1 MFVAPGCLLKW
12 SGSVND
18 IVERTSTLISNAI
31 SVYDRVGSSGPAT
44 FESVV
49 LPMSLFEA
57 EYQTEKNAIDFL
69 QHISPYKAIRDASC
83 DATRRLSD
91 MEVELEMR
99 KDVFEKFVSVQKN
112 IDSSFSGEYRRYV
125 DRKVQLGRR
134 NGLHLDDDK
143 RKLIE
148 ALNKEENQLCI
159 DFQRALNEENT
170 LLKFTDEELT
180 GCPADFIDGLKKL
193 PSGKREVSL
202 KYPHYFPIMQKAS
215 NPETRRTLETAFN
228 SRCIKENTPILKRLM
243 ELRRERATLLGFP
256 THADF
261 MLDLYKTKTSENISE
276 FLNNLG
282 NKLEKI
288 RLKESTRLLELKK
301 EECDRLGYTFNN
313 CLNPWDTRYYMNMV
327 KERDYSVDEVAL
339 KKYFPLATVKS
350 GILRLYQQLLGLKF
364 ERVPNAEVWH
374 EEVEM
379 YSVSDSESNSLLGYF
394 YLDLHPREGKYGHAA
409 VFGLQPGCRGSMDS
423 NNTTV
428 NEHNHSPSLLTSERQ
443 LAIAAL
449 VTNFTSPDKNTGQCF
464 LFHHEVVTFFHEFGH
479 LMHHVCSHTET
490 ALFSGTAVETDFV
503 ECPSQMLENWVW
515 NVDGLKALLDT
526 NDDPI
531 PKDLLANL
539 INSRIANAGLFYSRQ
554 ILLASFDQAIHTTNW
569 EDDPLITFTN
579 LSKKCLGIEPIPDTF
594 WPASFLHLTCG
605 YDGRFYSY
613 LWSRVYSIDIFES
626 RFQCAMDGG
635 CLSKSVGRD
644 YREKIL
650 RPGGS
655 KDAAD
660 MLKDFL
666 GREPND
672 NAFFKLLKL
681 IRHN

>member
-1 MFVAPGCLLKW
+1 
-12 SGSVND
+12 
-18 IVERTSTLISNAI
+18 
-31 SVYDRVGSSGPAT
+31 
-44 FESVV
+44 
-49 LPMSLFEA
+49 MSLFEA
-57 EYQTEKNAIDFL
+57 GYQTEKNAIDFL
-69 QHISPYKAIRDASC
+69 QHISACKAIRDASY

-91 MEVELEMR
+91 VKVELEMR

-112 IDSSFSGEYRRYV
+112 IDSSFPDEYRRYV

-170 LLKFTDEELT
+170 LLEFTDEELT

-228 SRCIKENTPILKRLM
+228 SRCVKENSPILKRLM
-243 ELRRERATLLGFP
+243 ELRKERATVLGFS

-261 MLDLYKTKTSENISE
+261 MLDLYTTKTSANISE

-282 NKLEKI
+282 NKLEKL
-288 RLKESTRLLELKK
+288 RLKEITRLLELKK

-350 GILRLYQQLLGLKF
+350 GILRLYQQLLGLRF
-364 ERVPNAEVWH
+364 ERVSNAEVWH

-379 YSVSDSESNSLLGYF
+379 YSVSDSQSDS
-394 YLDLHPREGKYGHAA
+394 KYGHAA
-409 VFGLQPGCRGSMDS
+409 VFGLQPGCRRLMNS
-423 NNTTV
+423 NNITV
-428 NEHNHSPSLLTSERQ
+428 DEHSHSPSLVTSERQ
-443 LAIAAL
+443 LDISAM
-449 VTNFTSPDKNTGQCF
+449 VTNFTAPDKETDQCF

-515 NVDGLKALLDT
+515 NVDGLKALLGT

-531 PKDLLANL
+531 PKDLLASL

-569 EDDPLITFTN
+569 EDDPLVTFTN
-579 LSKKCLGIEPIPDTF
+579 LSKKWLGIQPIPDTF
-594 WPASFLHLTCG
+594 WPASFVHLTCG
-605 YDGRFYSY
+605 YDARFYSY
-613 LWSRVYSIDIFES
+613 LLSRVYSTDMFES
-626 RFQCAMDGG
+626 RFQCAMDSG

-672 NAFFKLLKL
+672 DAFFKLLNVNL
-681 IRHN
+681 P

>member
-1 MFVAPGCLLKW
+1 
-12 SGSVND
+12 
-18 IVERTSTLISNAI
+18 
-31 SVYDRVGSSGPAT
+31 
-44 FESVV
+44 
-49 LPMSLFEA
+49 MSLFEA

-69 QHISPYKAIRDASC
+69 QHISACKAIRDASY

-91 MEVELEMR
+91 VKVELEMR

-112 IDSSFSGEYRRYV
+112 IDPSFPDEYRRYV

-170 LLKFTDEELT
+170 LLEFTDEELT

-228 SRCIKENTPILKRLM
+228 SRCVKENSPILKRLM
-243 ELRRERATLLGFP
+243 ELRKERATVLGFS

-261 MLDLYKTKTSENISE
+261 MLDLYTTKTSANISE

-282 NKLEKI
+282 NKLEKL
-288 RLKESTRLLELKK
+288 RLKEITRLLELKK

-350 GILRLYQQLLGLKF
+350 GILRLHQQLLGLRF
-364 ERVPNAEVWH
+364 ERVSNAEVWH

-379 YSVSDSESNSLLGYF
+379 YSVSDSQSDS
-394 YLDLHPREGKYGHAA
+394 KYGHAA
-409 VFGLQPGCRGSMDS
+409 VFGLQPGCRRLMNS
-423 NNTTV
+423 NNITV
-428 NEHNHSPSLLTSERQ
+428 DEHSHSPSLVTSERQ
-443 LAIAAL
+443 LDISAM
-449 VTNFTSPDKNTGQCF
+449 VTNFTAPDKETDQCF

-515 NVDGLKALLDT
+515 NVDGLKALLGT

-531 PKDLLANL
+531 PKDLLASL

-569 EDDPLITFTN
+569 EDDPLVTFTN
-579 LSKKCLGIEPIPDTF
+579 LSKKWLGIQPIPDTF
-594 WPASFLHLTCG
+594 WPASFVHLTCG
-605 YDGRFYSY
+605 YDARFYSY
-613 LWSRVYSIDIFES
+613 LLSRVYSTDMFES
-626 RFQCAMDGG
+626 RFQCAMDSG

-672 NAFFKLLKL
+672 DAFFKLLNVNL
-681 IRHN
+681 P

>member
-1 MFVAPGCLLKW
+1 MSVASGCRLKW
-12 SGSVND
+12 CTSVGD
-18 IVERTSTLISNAI
+18 IVKRTSTLINYAR
-31 SVYDRVGSSGPAT
+31 SVYDKVGSSKPDT

-49 LPMSLFEA
+49 LPISMFEA
-57 EYQTEKNAIDFL
+57 EYQTERNAIDFP
-69 QHISPYKAIRDASC
+69 QHTFPCKAIRDASC
-83 DATRRLSD
+83 DATRKLSD
-91 MEVELEMR
+91 VEVELEMR

-112 IDSSFSGEYRRYV
+112 IDSSFSDEYRRYV

-170 LLKFTDEELT
+170 LLEFTDEELT

-228 SRCIKENTPILKRLM
+228 SRCVKENTPILKRLM
-243 ELRRERATLLGFP
+243 ELRKERATILGFP

-261 MLDLYKTKTSENISE
+261 MLDLRMAKTALNVDK
-276 FLNNLG
+276 FLSNVG
-282 NKLEKI
+282 TK
-288 RLKESTRLLELKK
+288 LKEAQVKETARLLELKK

-350 GILRLYQQLLGLKF
+350 GILRLYQQLLGLRF
-364 ERVPNAEVWH
+364 ERVSNAEVWH

-379 YSVSDSESNSLLGYF
+379 YSVSDSQSDSLLGYF

-409 VFGLQPGCRGSMDS
+409 VFGLQPGCRRLMNS
-423 NNTTV
+423 NNITV
-428 NEHNHSPSLLTSERQ
+428 DEHSHSPSLVTSERQ
-443 LAIAAL
+443 LAIAAM
-449 VTNFTSPDKNTGQCF
+449 VANFTAPDKETGQGF
-464 LFHHEVVTFFHEFGH
+464 LLHSEVETFFHEFGH
-479 LMHHVCSHTET
+479 LMHHICSHTET

-515 NVDGLKALLDT
+515 NVDGLKALLGA

-531 PKDLLANL
+531 PKDLLASL

-569 EDDPLITFTN
+569 KDDPLVTFTN
-579 LSKKCLGIEPIPDTF
+579 LSKKWIDIEPTPDTF
-594 WPASFLHLTCG
+594 MPASFGHLAGG
-605 YDGRFYSY
+605 YDARYYSY
-613 LWSRVYSIDIFES
+613 LWSEVFSADMFES
-626 RFQCAMDGG
+626 RFQCAIDGG

-672 NAFFKLLKL
+672 DAFFKLLNVNL
-681 IRHN
+681 P

>member
-1 MFVAPGCLLKW
+1 MFVTPGCFLKW
-12 SGSVND
+12 SATVDD
-18 IVERTSTLISNAI
+18 IVERTSTLISHAV
-31 SVYDRVGSSGPAT
+31 SVYDKVGSSEPAS
-44 FESVV
+44 FKSVV
-49 LPMSLFEA
+49 LLMSLFEA
-57 EYQTEKNAIDFL
+57 GYQTEKNAIDFL
-69 QHISPYKAIRDASC
+69 QHISACKAIRDASY

-91 MEVELEMR
+91 VKVELEMR

-112 IDSSFSGEYRRYV
+112 IDSSFPDEYRRYV

-170 LLKFTDEELT
+170 LLEFTDEELT

-228 SRCIKENTPILKRLM
+228 SRCVKENSPILKRLM
-243 ELRRERATLLGFP
+243 ELRKERATVLGFS

-261 MLDLYKTKTSENISE
+261 MLDLYTTKTSANISE

-282 NKLEKI
+282 NKLEKL
-288 RLKESTRLLELKK
+288 RLKEITRLLELKK

-350 GILRLYQQLLGLKF
+350 GILRLYQQLLGLRF
-364 ERVPNAEVWH
+364 ERVSNAEVWH

-379 YSVSDSESNSLLGYF
+379 YSVSDSQSDSLLGYF

-409 VFGLQPGCRGSMDS
+409 VFGLQPGCRRLMNS
-423 NNTTV
+423 NNITV
-428 NEHNHSPSLLTSERQ
+428 DEHSHSPSLVTSERQ
-443 LAIAAL
+443 LDISAM
-449 VTNFTSPDKNTGQCF
+449 VTNFTAPDKETDQCF

-515 NVDGLKALLDT
+515 NVDGLKALLGT

-531 PKDLLANL
+531 PKDLLASL

-569 EDDPLITFTN
+569 EDDPLVTFTN
-579 LSKKCLGIEPIPDTF
+579 LSKKWLGIQPIPDTF
-594 WPASFLHLTCG
+594 WPASFVHLTCG
-605 YDGRFYSY
+605 YDARFYSY
-613 LWSRVYSIDIFES
+613 LLSRVYSTDMFES
-626 RFQCAMDGG
+626 RFQCAMDSG

-672 NAFFKLLKL
+672 DAFFKLLNVNL
-681 IRHN
+681 P

>member
-1 MFVAPGCLLKW
+1 MSVASGCRLKW
-12 SGSVND
+12 CTSVGD
-18 IVERTSTLISNAI
+18 IVKRTSTLINYAR
-31 SVYDRVGSSGPAT
+31 SVYDKVGSSKPDT

-49 LPMSLFEA
+49 LPISMFEA
-57 EYQTEKNAIDFL
+57 EYQTERNAIDFP
-69 QHISPYKAIRDASC
+69 QHTFPCKAIRDASC
-83 DATRRLSD
+83 DATRKLSD
-91 MEVELEMR
+91 VEVELEMR
-99 KDVFEKFVSVQKN
+99 KDVFEKFASVQKN
-112 IDSSFSGEYRRYV
+112 IDSSFPDEYRRYV

-170 LLKFTDEELT
+170 LLEFTDEELT

-228 SRCIKENTPILKRLM
+228 SRCVKENTPILKRLM
-243 ELRRERATLLGFP
+243 ELRKERATVLGFS

-261 MLDLYKTKTSENISE
+261 MLDLYTKTSANISE

-282 NKLEKI
+282 NKLEKL
-288 RLKESTRLLELKK
+288 RLKEITRLLELKK

-350 GILRLYQQLLGLKF
+350 GILRLYQQLLGLRF
-364 ERVPNAEVWH
+364 ERVSNAEVWH

-379 YSVSDSESNSLLGYF
+379 YSVSDSQSDSLLGYF

-409 VFGLQPGCRGSMDS
+409 VFGLQPGCRRLMNS
-423 NNTTV
+423 NNITV
-428 NEHNHSPSLLTSERQ
+428 DEHSHSPSLVTSERQ
-443 LAIAAL
+443 LDISAM
-449 VTNFTSPDKNTGQCF
+449 VTNFTAPDKETGQCF

-490 ALFSGTAVETDFV
+490 ALFSYG
-503 ECPSQMLENWVW
+503 LIWKW
-515 NVDGLKALLDT
+515 NVKDLRHALCLMLGQHFREAFKAL
-526 NDDPI
+526 
-531 PKDLLANL
+531 
-539 INSRIANAGLFYSRQ
+539 
-554 ILLASFDQAIHTTNW
+554 
-569 EDDPLITFTN
+569 
-579 LSKKCLGIEPIPDTF
+579 
-594 WPASFLHLTCG
+594 
-605 YDGRFYSY
+605 
-613 LWSRVYSIDIFES
+613 
-626 RFQCAMDGG
+626 
-635 CLSKSVGRD
+635 
-644 YREKIL
+644 
-650 RPGGS
+650 
-655 KDAAD
+655 
-660 MLKDFL
+660 
-666 GREPND
+666 
-672 NAFFKLLKL
+672 
-681 IRHN
+681 

>member
-1 MFVAPGCLLKW
+1 MSVTSGCRLKW
-12 SGSVND
+12 STSVGD
-18 IVERTSTLISNAI
+18 IVKRTSALINYAR
-31 SVYDRVGSSGPAT
+31 SVYDKVGSSKPT

-49 LPMSLFEA
+49 LPISLFEA
-57 EYQTEKNAIDFL
+57 EYQTERNAIDFP
-69 QHISPYKAIRDASC
+69 QHTFPCKAIRDASC
-83 DATRRLSD
+83 DATRKLSD
-91 MEVELEMR
+91 VEVELEMR

-170 LLKFTDEELT
+170 LLEFTDEELT

-243 ELRRERATLLGFP
+243 ELRRERATILGFP

-261 MLDLYKTKTSENISE
+261 MLDLRMAKTAANVDK
-276 FLNNLG
+276 FLNNVG
-282 NKLEKI
+282 TK
-288 RLKESTRLLELKK
+288 LKEAEVKETARLLELKK

-409 VFGLQPGCRGSMDS
+409 VFGLQPGCRRSMDS

-428 NEHNHSPSLLTSERQ
+428 NERGHSPSSLASERQ
-443 LAIAAL
+443 LTIAAM
-449 VTNFTSPDKNTGQCF
+449 VANFTAPDKETGQGF
-464 LFHHEVVTFFHEFGH
+464 LLHSEVETFFHEFGH
-479 LMHHVCSHTET
+479 LMHQICSQTET
-490 ALFSGTAVETDFV
+490 AFFSGTAVETDFV

-569 EDDPLITFTN
+569 EDDPLVTFTN
-579 LSKKCLGIEPIPDTF
+579 LSKKWIGIEPTPGTF
-594 WPASFLHLTCG
+594 MPASFGHLAGG
-605 YDGRFYSY
+605 YDARYYSY
-613 LWSRVYSIDIFES
+613 LWSEVFSADMFES

-655 KDAAD
+655 KDATD

-672 NAFFKLLKL
+672 HAFFKLLKV
-681 IRHN
+681 NSS

>member
-1 MFVAPGCLLKW
+1 ML
-12 SGSVND
+12 
-18 IVERTSTLISNAI
+18 TSSLCSN
-31 SVYDRVGSSGPAT
+31 SDY
-44 FESVV
+44 E
-49 LPMSLFEA
+49 LMSLFEA

-69 QHISPYKAIRDASC
+69 QHTSACKAIRDASC
-83 DATRRLSD
+83 VATRRLSD
-91 MEVELEMR
+91 ITVELEMR

-112 IDSSFSGEYRRYV
+112 IDSSFSDEYRRYV

-170 LLKFTDEELT
+170 LLEFTDEELT

-228 SRCIKENTPILKRLM
+228 SRCVKENTPILKRLM
-243 ELRRERATLLGFP
+243 ELRKERATILGFP

-261 MLDLYKTKTSENISE
+261 MLDLYTTKTSANISG

-282 NKLEKI
+282 NKLEKL
-288 RLKESTRLLELKK
+288 RLKEITRLLELKK

-350 GILRLYQQLLGLKF
+350 GILRLYQQLLGLRF
-364 ERVPNAEVWH
+364 ERVSNAEVWH

-379 YSVSDSESNSLLGYF
+379 YSVSDSQSDSLLGYF

-409 VFGLQPGCRGSMDS
+409 VFGLQPGCRRLMNS
-423 NNTTV
+423 NNITV
-428 NEHNHSPSLLTSERQ
+428 DEHSHSLSLLTSERQ
-443 LAIAAL
+443 LDISAL
-449 VTNFTSPDKNTGQCF
+449 VTNFTSPDKETGQCF

-515 NVDGLKALLDT
+515 NADGLKALLGT

-531 PKDLLANL
+531 PKDLLASL

-569 EDDPLITFTN
+569 KDDPLVTFTN
-579 LSKKCLGIEPIPDTF
+579 LSRKWLGIQLIPDTF
-594 WPASFLHLTCG
+594 WPASFVHLTCG
-605 YDGRFYSY
+605 YDARFYSY
-613 LWSRVYSIDIFES
+613 LLSRVYSTDIFES

-672 NAFFKLLKL
+672 DAFFKLLNVNL
-681 IRHN
+681 L

>member
-1 MFVAPGCLLKW
+1 MIWKLFSLYKPNHKILGIGHSSKKTPTSLVWVSTILKMSVASGCRLKW
-12 SGSVND
+12 STSVGD
-18 IVERTSTLISNAI
+18 IVKRTSTLINYAR
-31 SVYDRVGSSGPAT
+31 SVYDKVGSSKPDT

-49 LPMSLFEA
+49 LPISMFEA
-57 EYQTEKNAIDFL
+57 EYQTERNAIDFP
-69 QHISPYKAIRDASC
+69 QHTFPCKAIRDASC
-83 DATRRLSD
+83 DATRKLSD
-91 MEVELEMR
+91 VEVELEMR

-112 IDSSFSGEYRRYV
+112 IDSSFSDEYRRYV

-170 LLKFTDEELT
+170 LLEFTDEELT

-228 SRCIKENTPILKRLM
+228 SRCVKENSPILKRLM
-243 ELRRERATLLGFP
+243 ELRKERATILGFP

-261 MLDLYKTKTSENISE
+261 MLDLRMAKTALNVDK
-276 FLNNLG
+276 FLSNVG
-282 NKLEKI
+282 TKLKGAQV
-288 RLKESTRLLELKK
+288 KETARLLELKK

-350 GILRLYQQLLGLKF
+350 GILRLYQQLLGLRF
-364 ERVPNAEVWH
+364 ERVSNAEVWH

-379 YSVSDSESNSLLGYF
+379 YSVSDSQSDSLLGYF

-409 VFGLQPGCRGSMDS
+409 VFGLQPGCRRLMNS
-423 NNTTV
+423 NNITV
-428 NEHNHSPSLLTSERQ
+428 DEHSHSPSLVTSERQ
-443 LAIAAL
+443 LAIAAM
-449 VTNFTSPDKNTGQCF
+449 VANFTAPDKETGQ
-464 LFHHEVVTFFHEFGH
+464 
-479 LMHHVCSHTET
+479 
-490 ALFSGTAVETDFV
+490 DFV

-515 NVDGLKALLDT
+515 NVDGLKALLGT

-531 PKDLLANL
+531 PKDLLASL

-569 EDDPLITFTN
+569 E
-579 LSKKCLGIEPIPDTF
+579 
-594 WPASFLHLTCG
+594 
-605 YDGRFYSY
+605 
-613 LWSRVYSIDIFES
+613 WSEVFSADMFES
-626 RFQCAMDGG
+626 RFQCAIDGG

-672 NAFFKLLKL
+672 DAFFKLLNVNL
-681 IRHN
+681 P